1 MNPAPG
7 LKIREAGGLTPPV
20 SPAPHVEQ
28 CCTETTGKYLEE
40 KENERLTFFNTIRLN
55 ITSFLLFTGELKP
68 PGH

>member
-40 KENERLTFFNTIRLN
+40 KENERLTIFYYNSFKHNL
-55 ITSFLLFTGELKP
+55 FLLFTGELIP
-68 PGH
+68 AGH